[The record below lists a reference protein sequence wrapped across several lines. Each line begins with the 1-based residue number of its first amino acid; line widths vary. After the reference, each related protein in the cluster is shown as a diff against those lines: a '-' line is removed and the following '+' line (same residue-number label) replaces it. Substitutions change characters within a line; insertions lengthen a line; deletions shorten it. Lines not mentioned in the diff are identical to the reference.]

1 MFPNRKKKFC
11 HYSISTE
18 ILTIST
24 FSWSHFLFITGNN
37 LPEKQYTH
45 FIKIMRWNNYFRSES
60 PRRQSF
66 LFIFILCAK
75 TALPKTIILN
85 NWFLSFIK
93 SHTQHSDRKISLRL
107 LLIIFIIYGYGRW
120 VNFFLHLDSHFSSVN
135 KTNLLTFFS
144 YIIYPFWTIH
154 IKNSRPDNPLKFRTT
169 IFMEILYFR
178 RFG

>member
-1 MFPNRKKKFC
+1 MFLNRKKKFC

-24 FSWSHFLFITGNN
+24 FSWSHILFIISDN
-37 LPEKQYTH
+37 LPEKRYTH
-45 FIKIMRWNNYFRSES
+45 FLKIMHWNNYFRSES

-107 LLIIFIIYGYGRW
+107 LLIIFIIYRYGRW
-120 VNFFLHLDSHFSSVN
+120 VNFFLHLDRVNLLHFSSVN
-135 KTNLLTFFS
+135 KTNLLTFFFFS
-144 YIIYPFWTIH
+144 YIIYPCQLIIILWHSIQFY
-154 IKNSRPDNPLKFRTT
+154 KNS
-169 IFMEILYFR
+169 LYTL
-178 RFG
+178 